1 MIEIMMKLINI
12 FIVFSIFFTGC
23 TVVKEPIFI
32 ETKCP
37 RIETVKKV
45 PKIEG
50 NITNDC
56 VCGDNLYDLLKTTQK
71 LRDSE
76 AYYYNQVSKY
86 NKKFTK
92 PSLTK

>member
-1 MIEIMMKLINI
+1 MKLINI
-12 FIVFSIFFTGC
+12 FLVFSFLTFTGC

-37 RIETVKKV
+37 RIETITKV

-56 VCGDNLYDLLKTTQK
+56 ICGDNLYKLLKTTKK
-71 LRDSE
+71 LRNSE
-76 AYYYNQVSKY
+76 SYYLEQVSSY
-86 NKKFTK
+86 NEKFTK
-92 PSLTK
+92 PPLTK